1 MSNAH
6 ANTASQSS
14 QNHADRSRSQWPIDH
29 VPPPILDL
37 IVDTLANIAQREL
50 QDISPR
56 SSSYGKSTKF
66 NLPFARVPFSPDLQA
81 MSLTN
86 KEFRA
91 NVLSRKIF
99 PHVVLKSVSDC
110 SRLNR
115 VMATTTRE
123 YVR

>member
-1 MSNAH
+1 MST
-6 ANTASQSS
+6 ANTDTDS
-14 QNHADRSRSQWPIDH
+14 QNFQSHADRSRSQWPIDH

-37 IVDTLANIAQREL
+37 IVDALANIAQREL
-50 QDISPR
+50 QNISPR
-56 SSSYGKSTKF
+56 LSSYGKSTKF

-86 KEFRA
+86 KQFRA

-99 PHVVLKSVSDC
+99 PHIVLKSVLNC
-110 SRLNR
+110 SWLNR
-115 VMATTTRE
+115 VMAITSRE